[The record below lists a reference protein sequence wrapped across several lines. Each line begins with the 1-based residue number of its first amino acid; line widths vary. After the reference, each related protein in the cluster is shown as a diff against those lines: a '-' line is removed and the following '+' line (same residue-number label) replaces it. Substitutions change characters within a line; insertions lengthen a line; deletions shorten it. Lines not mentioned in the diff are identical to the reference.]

1 MLERDKRL
9 RNLDFDI
16 KDSQGSL
23 DEKGL
28 SMIMEN
34 RLLRRIACFLITHHG
49 TIIVVPLRLK
59 DKFLYSNLQRW
70 V

>member
-34 RLLRRIACFLITHHG
+34 RLLRRKIACFLITHHG

-59 DKFLYSNLQRW
+59 DKFL
-70 V
+70 